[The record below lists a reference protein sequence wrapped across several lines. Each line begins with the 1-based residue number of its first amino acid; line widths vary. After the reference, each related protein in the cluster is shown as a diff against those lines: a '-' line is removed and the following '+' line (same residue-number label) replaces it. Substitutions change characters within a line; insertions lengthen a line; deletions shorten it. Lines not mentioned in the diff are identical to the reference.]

1 MTNKV
6 KIMEEIKTILRKL
19 KPEARKNIRIK
30 EMGVFGSYIKGKQRK
45 IKSDL
50 DIIGQKIIK
59 ELYEDE

>member
-19 KPEARKNIRIK
+19 KPEPKKNIRIK

-50 DIIGQKIIK
+50 GIIGQKIIK